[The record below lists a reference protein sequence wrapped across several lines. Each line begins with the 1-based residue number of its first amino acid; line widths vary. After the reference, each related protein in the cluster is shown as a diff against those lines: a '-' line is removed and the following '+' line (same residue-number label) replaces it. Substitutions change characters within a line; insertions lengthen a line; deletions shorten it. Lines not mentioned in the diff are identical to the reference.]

1 MSSTEE
7 FTSSFRAE
15 SSVSEQK
22 CCVVVGAQF
31 SLSFVKRHFCVCV
44 CVLKPRIHISVKK
57 DIIKSLVQPL
67 LSPERHRVSLP
78 PAPLHAGI

>member
-7 FTSSFRAE
+7 FTSSSGPSRQSVSRSVVLSLVL
-15 SSVSEQK
+15 SSVCHLLRDTS
-22 CCVVVGAQF
+22 
-31 SLSFVKRHFCVCV
+31 VCV